1 MRNGLTFLGGAL
13 MMTVTSPQLA
23 GYVALV
29 VPLVVVPIVVF
40 LASRACGLSHH
51 NYSACAGRFAR
62 VFVGLGEGWLAE
74 PGSKPTA
81 DDVAGHLSAVSAT
94 EPYTVPMSIFDEVLG
109 VCDRLGIT
117 A

>member
-1 MRNGLTFLGGAL
+1 M
-13 MMTVTSPQLA
+13 
-23 GYVALV
+23 
-29 VPLVVVPIVVF
+29 PIVVF
-40 LASRACGLSHH
+40 LASRSCDVSHH

-62 VFVGLGEGWLAE
+62 VFVGLGEGWLAK

-81 DDVAGHLSAVSAT
+81 DDVAAHLAAVSAV
-94 EPYTVPMSIFDEVLG
+94 EPFTVPTSIFDEVLG